1 LFWFL
6 DLLLYDNLIYEVYL
20 ILGPELLNLE
30 NLSLILIP
38 SFVFAFI
45 NWFYFGVEGSIRLFV
60 YFYLSL
66 IFELI

>member
-45 NWFYFGVEGSIRLFV
+45 NWFYFGEK
-60 YFYLSL
+60 
-66 IFELI
+66 EA